1 MKRIGLL
8 MCLFMSGLAFG
19 QQLSLQTTLPSSV
32 KETSGLLYLHQRII
46 THNDSGGN
54 AELYEIDPATGN
66 VTRTVA
72 VNNAT
77 NVDWEAICADD
88 EYLYIGDFGNNA
100 GSRTDLKIY
109 RIRQSDYLEIDN
121 DEVSAEVIHFAYADQ
136 TDFTPTNYATN
147 FDAEAFVALEDQL
160 CIFTKNWG
168 DSQTNMYTLPKTP
181 GEYTAARRGTINAHG
196 WVTDAA
202 YVAENNR
209 MLLLGYTVLSPFVVA
224 INDFSPENTG
234 HKTLSRY
241 QLSSL
246 SGYSWQLEGITYWGQ
261 GQYYLTAEENG
272 SLPSALFLLQGE
284 LFTDLDTP
292 DDPAGI
298 VFPNPSSEWVHFD
311 TADFKSATFYDQN
324 SRLLKTFFSSDVDIS
339 FLPAGM
345 YYVVIETLDG
355 TQIPAQR
362 LVVL

>member
-136 TDFTPTNYATN
+136 TDFTPTNYTTN

-160 CIFTKNWG
+160 CIFTCIRRPAVHLYKKLG
-168 DSQTNMYTLPKTP
+168 RQSDKHV
-181 GEYTAARRGTINAHG
+181 YTAQNPRRVHG
-196 WVTDAA
+196 G
-202 YVAENNR
+202 EKRNNQR
-209 MLLLGYTVLSPFVVA
+209 SWLGDRCGLC
-224 INDFSPENTG
+224 G
-234 HKTLSRY
+234 
-241 QLSSL
+241 
-246 SGYSWQLEGITYWGQ
+246 
-261 GQYYLTAEENG
+261 
-272 SLPSALFLLQGE
+272 
-284 LFTDLDTP
+284 
-292 DDPAGI
+292 
-298 VFPNPSSEWVHFD
+298 
-311 TADFKSATFYDQN
+311 
-324 SRLLKTFFSSDVDIS
+324 
-339 FLPAGM
+339 
-345 YYVVIETLDG
+345 
-355 TQIPAQR
+355 
-362 LVVL
+362 